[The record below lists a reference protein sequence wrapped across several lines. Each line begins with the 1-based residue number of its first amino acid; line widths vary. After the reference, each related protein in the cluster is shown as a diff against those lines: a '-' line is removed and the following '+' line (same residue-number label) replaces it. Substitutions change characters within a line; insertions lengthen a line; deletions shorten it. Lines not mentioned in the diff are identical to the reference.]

1 MKTVFHRWL
10 LLSSLLWSLHPCARA
25 QEAATEEEQETK
37 PASEV
42 QIKVPPSGLV
52 RESHLEVVF
61 PQTMVAAATVGQS
74 VEVAEVLEISPTLA
88 GTFTWRSRYNGTF
101 QPSEIPKIGGTYA
114 INLAAGLKD
123 TTGKSPA
130 LTEPVVVPG
139 PTLRVQMAMPEWFSA
154 GNREPELFYYFNDSI
169 DIESMAARATFRDK
183 KGEKSMPAVVRHA
196 LGRELL
202 TNAPA
207 LGTYA
212 EQFAGGVPFTKDQ
225 SVPSVVKISP
235 KQPLPPGEGWHLMV
249 TQGVENAEKTAA
261 TPINWTTN
269 IGNVLPMKFN
279 SAEAVSPLDEM
290 RHLDLS
296 FTKSLP
302 KVIPSG
308 TLQRLIK
315 LEPLPEELKW
325 EVQGSSVVIT
335 GNFDIDVAYKIKL
348 QPGIISQDGLKTD
361 EASEATVTFH
371 PHEASIALAAYSNT
385 QWLGGRRAFGLQ
397 SANNEKVQVQI
408 KRVDPNNIVYALRGY
423 DVYEHDT
430 SGGSAYTRIP
440 YAAMPGKTAWQ
451 KDFPTEVEMDQSEH
465 FSFTWDEV
473 LGGAKAGVYF
483 VNVEGRPKQGV
494 TDSSTV
500 GAQAL
505 IQLTDIGLAWK
516 FSDKQAKVFAFSH
529 TTGQPLKDVQI
540 ATFDDDA
547 NPLHNAP
554 TNAEG
559 LADVPMTDKAHWLVA
574 VGNQDWHGIRF
585 SRNMSSLGMWDF
597 DVNYTSQGEDDGD
610 AATRD
615 TLFFTDR
622 PLYQPGETVY
632 LKIITRQHQPEGL
645 SFHPNREARLRGYD
659 LNQQLFLEKKVT
671 FSESGTHSDIV
682 KLPANGVGSYHF
694 EVSFYKSEAQLKAEA
709 EAKAKAAEEGENE
722 EGDMEEGSEGGD
734 DEGVADVD
742 EARVE
747 STSEHYIIVQEYQ
760 PNAFKI
766 TFEAE
771 GIKAEGETRQ
781 VPVRAA
787 YFMGKTLSE
796 ATLKWTSTLSQEG
809 FYAEKFR
816 DYAFCQARRYQAYDG
831 DQWRDL
837 PREPWQTPLLTGQGE
852 LKLSTKG
859 AAMIPGNVPESF
871 GVIGPKQLRVEAEIT
886 DLNQQTIAG
895 SLSHTM
901 HSSEFYIGVRTAR
914 RAHYANADIPV
925 EMVAVRPDG
934 QRYDQP
940 VAAKLLVER
949 LVWNEVKVQTAG
961 GGTDIRH
968 DLTVQRIS
976 EQDIAI
982 SPIIA
987 KELVANLK
995 LADAGTYTLTIS
1007 ATDAKG
1013 AAVQTVSSFDVY
1025 GAQPQDGAWAQ
1036 NEGIKIELTPDKDS
1050 YQAGDVAR
1058 IIVKSPFRGTA
1069 LISVERDKVIKSWLT
1084 KVDGAGGAVEVPI
1097 DDSFAPN
1104 CFVSVLQVRGGIDDA
1119 KEINEPGYK
1128 MGICELTVV
1137 SHSQDLKVEITP
1149 SQPEYRPGAAVTLTA
1164 TVRDSAGQPVP
1175 KAEVALWAADDGIL
1189 SLVNYQMPE
1198 VVGIFHYAQP
1208 LRVTTGISL
1217 MDLLSEDPAA
1227 RDYTNTGFVI
1237 GGGGEDAEGGE
1248 ALRKEFK
1255 ALAYWNPALITDAAG
1270 KATVTF
1276 NAPDSLTQYRLQA
1289 IVNEGTSRFGSA
1301 ESRFKINKPL
1311 MLEPS
1316 MPRFANVG
1324 DEIMLKAVLH
1334 NTTQAAADLDITL
1347 QIDDH
1352 LQFPQSQEERSA
1364 SKSIQLAAGQSK
1376 ATSFPVRFVKT
1387 GTATFKWKAVAT
1399 NGAPEMTDGV
1409 QTTLE
1414 VGTTEPMLRDIRFL
1428 NVGEA
1433 GAGKNLLQTLS
1444 PELLDA
1450 PATIHLVMSNN
1461 RIVEAAGAIE
1471 QLLHYPYGCAEQT
1484 SSALLPWL
1492 ALKDIS
1498 KAVPSLSKPP
1508 EQVAAVI
1515 QKGVDRLLSM
1525 QTSEGGIAYWP
1536 GGGEALQWASAQGG
1550 MALVLASQAGA
1561 NVPPVRMQSL
1571 LRYLS
1576 KSLRAERNEANPMD
1590 DYSACFACYTLAL
1603 AGKAEPAYH
1612 EVLFQNR
1619 AELTT
1624 SAKNMLALAIA
1635 ESKGE
1640 AAMVEG
1646 LLTEVK
1652 GAKTPWAWLGNESQ
1666 DALQALAWM
1675 KLGNQPKASKALE
1688 QVLEH
1693 RAPRGDWK
1701 NTFNNGW
1708 VVLAVAA
1715 QAKTQNPWAANE
1727 PATLTFNG
1735 QEQAVSFGPEPGSQS
1750 LTFTTPGGGALPTL
1764 MVKVPAGRRLYG
1776 RMEISAR
1783 ATKNLDEGRAAGFAL
1798 ARSYQKVDALGAP
1811 QPGEPMK
1818 VGDLVLVS
1826 LQIDVPGDSEYLAI
1840 DDPLPATL
1848 EGVNPEFATMAA
1860 NPRVGLWTYD
1870 HQEMR
1875 RDRILYFRDSFT
1887 GSGRFHMQYLARVIA
1902 EGTVTA
1908 PAARI
1913 EAMYD
1918 PTQFGLCPAEK
1929 LTTLAGDEKDVAG
1942 K

>member
-1 MKTVFHRWL
+1 MKIAFHRWL
-10 LLSSLLWSLHPCARA
+10 FLMSLLLSLHAPLPA
-25 QEAATEEEQETK
+25 QEAAAEDEPK
-37 PASEV
+37 PV
-42 QIKVPPSGLV
+42 DGVILKVPPSGLV
-52 RESHLEVVF
+52 REANLEVVF
-61 PQTMVAAATVGQS
+61 PQTMIPAATVGQS
-74 VEVAEVLEISPTLA
+74 VEIAHVLDISPKLA

-101 QPSEIPKIGGTYA
+101 QPSEIPKLGGSYTLK
-114 INLAAGLKD
+114 LAASLKD
-123 TTGKSPA
+123 TNGKSPS
-130 LTEPVVVPG
+130 LSEPVVAPA
-139 PTLRVQMAMPEWFSA
+139 PTLRVQVASPEWFSN
-154 GNREPELFYYFNDSI
+154 GNREPELFYYFNDAI
-169 DIESMAARATFRDK
+169 DLESVVSRAAFRDK
-183 KGEKSMPAVVRHA
+183 KGEKSVPAVVHHA

-202 TNAPA
+202 TNPPA
-207 LGTYA
+207 LGTYE
-212 EQFAGGVPFTKDQ
+212 EQFTGGVSFTKDQ
-225 SVPSVVKISP
+225 SVPSVVKFTP
-235 KQPLPPGEGWHLMV
+235 KQPLPPGEGWTLMV
-249 TQGVENAEKTAA
+249 THGVANSSKTAA
-261 TPINWTTN
+261 TPINWTSK

-279 SAEAVSPLDEM
+279 AAEAVSPLDET

-296 FTKSLP
+296 FTKALP

-315 LEPLPEELKW
+315 LEPLLEDLKW
-325 EVQGSSVVIT
+325 EVQGSSVVVT
-335 GNFDIDVAYKIKL
+335 GNFDIDVAYKINL
-348 QPGIISQDGLKTD
+348 QAGIISQDGLKTE

-371 PHEASIALAAYSNT
+371 PHEASVALAAFSNT
-385 QWLGGRRAFGLQ
+385 QWLGGKRAFGLQ
-397 SANNEKVQVQI
+397 SANNQKVQVQI

-423 DVYEHDT
+423 HSYENDT
-430 SGGSAYTRIP
+430 SGGSGYTRIP
-440 YAAMPGKTAWQ
+440 YAAMPGKTSWQ

-465 FSFTWDEV
+465 FSFTWDEA
-473 LGGAKAGVYF
+473 LGGVRAGVYF

-494 TDSSTV
+494 VESGRV

-505 IQLTDIGLAWK
+505 VQLTDLGLAWK
-516 FSDKQAKVFAFSH
+516 FSEKQAKIFAFSH

-547 NPLHNAP
+547 NPLQSAP

-559 LADVPMTDKAHWLVA
+559 LADVPMTDKSHWLVA

-597 DVNYTSQGEDDGD
+597 DVNYSGSGEDEGGS
-610 AATRD
+610 AKRD

-632 LKIITRQHQPEGL
+632 LKMITRQHSPEGL
-645 SFHPNREARLRGYD
+645 SFHSNREARLRGFD
-659 LNQQLFLEKKVT
+659 LNEQLFLEKKIT

-694 EVSFYKSEAQLKAEA
+694 EVTFFKSEAQIKAEA
-709 EAKAKAAEEGENE
+709 EAKTMAAEDGEIDGGDNE
-722 EGDMEEGSEGGD
+722 EGSDGGD
-734 DEGVADVD
+734 EEVVADVD

-747 STSEHYIIVQEYQ
+747 STTEHYILVQEYQ

-766 TFEAE
+766 TFEEE

-787 YFMGKTLSE
+787 YFMGKSLSD

-831 DQWRDL
+831 DQWREL

-852 LKLSTKG
+852 LKLSAKG
-859 AAMIPGNVPESF
+859 AAMIPGSAPESF
-871 GVIGPKQLRVEAEIT
+871 GVVGPKQLRIEAEIT

-895 SLSHTM
+895 SLGHTM

-914 RAHYANADIPV
+914 RAHYANADIPI
-925 EMVAVRPDG
+925 EMVAVKTDG

-940 VAAKLLVER
+940 VVAKLLVER

-961 GGTDIRH
+961 GGNDIRH
-968 DLTVQRIS
+968 DLTVKRIS
-976 EQDIAI
+976 EQDITI

-987 KELVANLK
+987 KELVATLK
-995 LADAGTYTLTIS
+995 LADAGTYSLTIT

-1013 AAVQTVSSFDVY
+1013 ATVQTVSSFDVY
-1025 GAQPQDGAWAQ
+1025 GAQPQEGAWAQ
-1036 NEGIKIELTPDKDS
+1036 NEGIKIELTADKDS

-1069 LISVERDKVIKSWLT
+1069 LITVEREKVLKSWLT

-1104 CFVSVLQVRGGIDDA
+1104 CFVSVLQVRGGVEDA

-1128 MGICELTVV
+1128 MGLCELTVV
-1137 SHSQDLKVEITP
+1137 SHAQDLKVEITP
-1149 SQPEYRPGAAVTLTA
+1149 SQPEYRPGTPVTLTA

-1227 RDYTNTGFVI
+1227 RDYTNKGFVI
-1237 GGGGEDAEGGE
+1237 GGGGEGAEGGE

-1270 KATVTF
+1270 KVTVTF

-1289 IVNEGTSRFGSA
+1289 IVSEGASRFGSA
-1301 ESRFKINKPL
+1301 ENRFKVNKPL

-1334 NTTQAAADLDITL
+1334 NATQAAADLDVTL

-1352 LQFPQSQEERSA
+1352 LQFPQSQEEHSA
-1364 SKSIQLAAGQSK
+1364 SKSIQLSAGQSK
-1376 ATSFPVRFVKT
+1376 AALFPVRFVKT
-1387 GTATFKWKAVAT
+1387 GTATFKWKAVAK

-1414 VGTTEPMLRDIRFL
+1414 IGTTEPILRDIRFL

-1471 QLLHYPYGCAEQT
+1471 QLLHYPYGCVEQT

-1508 EQVAAVI
+1508 EQIATVI

-1525 QTSEGGIAYWP
+1525 QTPDGGLAYWP
-1536 GGGEALQWASAQGG
+1536 GGGESLQWASAQGG
-1550 MALVLASQAGA
+1550 MALVLAIQAGA
-1561 NVPPVRMQSL
+1561 SVPQVRMQRL

-1576 KSLRAERNEANPMD
+1576 KSLRTERNAANPMD

-1603 AGKAEPAYH
+1603 AGKAEPSYH

-1619 AELTT
+1619 AALTT

-1635 ESKGE
+1635 EAKGE
-1640 AAMVEG
+1640 ATMAEG
-1646 LLTEVK
+1646 LLAEVK
-1652 GAKTPWAWLGNESQ
+1652 GAAKDWAWIGNESK

-1675 KLGNQPKASKALE
+1675 KLGNQAKASKALE
-1688 QVLEH
+1688 QLLEH
-1693 RAPRGDWK
+1693 RSPRGDWK

-1708 VVLAVAA
+1708 VVTAVAA

-1735 QEQAVSFGPEPGSQS
+1735 QEHAVSFGPEPGSQS
-1750 LTFTTPGGGALPTL
+1750 LTFTTAGGGALPTL
-1764 MVKVPAGRRLYG
+1764 MLKVPAGRRLYG
-1776 RMEISAR
+1776 KMEISAR
-1783 ATKNLDEGRAAGFAL
+1783 ASKNLEEGRAAGFAL
-1798 ARSYQKVDALGAP
+1798 ARSYQKVDAQGAA

-1860 NPRVGLWTYD
+1860 NPRAGLWTYD

-1875 RDRILYFRDSFT
+1875 RDRILYFRDSFS
-1887 GSGRFHMQYLARVIA
+1887 GSGRFHMQYLARVVA

-1918 PTQFGLCPAEK
+1918 PAQFGLCPAEK

>member
-1 MKTVFHRWL
+1 MKIVFHGWL
-10 LLSSLLWSLHPCARA
+10 LLSSLFWSLSPWACA
-25 QEAATEEEQETK
+25 QESAAPEETK
-37 PASEV
+37 AVAEV

-52 RESHLEVVF
+52 REANLEVIF
-61 PQTMVAAATVGQS
+61 PQTMVPAASVGQS
-74 VEVAEVLEISPTLA
+74 VEIAHVLDISPKLE

-101 QPSEIPKIGGTYA
+101 QPSEIPKLGGKYTLK
-114 INLAAGLKD
+114 LAAALKD
-123 TTGKSPA
+123 TTGKSPS
-130 LTEPVVVPG
+130 LPQPVVAPA
-139 PTLRVQMAMPEWFSA
+139 PTLRVQVATPEWFSN
-154 GNREPELFYYFNDSI
+154 GNREPELFYYFNDAI
-169 DIESMAARATFRDK
+169 DIESVAARATFRDK
-183 KGEKSMPAVVRHA
+183 TGEKSVPAVVRHA

-202 TNAPA
+202 TNAPP
-207 LGTYA
+207 LGTYEA
-212 EQFAGGVPFTKDQ
+212 QFAGGVAFTKDQ
-225 SVPSVVKISP
+225 NVPSVVKLTP
-235 KQPLPPGEGWHLMV
+235 KQPLPPGEGWALMV
-249 TQGVENAEKTAA
+249 TQGVENASKTAS
-261 TPINWTTN
+261 TPINWTSK

-279 SAEAVSPLDEM
+279 AAEAVSPLDET
-290 RHLDLS
+290 RHLDLA
-296 FTKSLP
+296 FTKTLP

-315 LEPLPEELKW
+315 LAPLPEELKW
-325 EVQGSSVVIT
+325 EVQGNSVVIT
-335 GNFDIDVAYKIKL
+335 GNFEIDVAYAIKL
-348 QPGIISQDGLKTD
+348 QPGIVSQDGLKTD

-371 PHEASIALAAYSNT
+371 PHEASLALAAYSNT
-385 QWLGGRRAFGLQ
+385 QWLGGKREFGLQ
-397 SANNEKVQVQI
+397 SANNQNVQVQI

-423 DVYEHDT
+423 HSYEHDV
-430 SGGSAYTRIP
+430 SGGSGYTRIP
-440 YAAMPGKTAWQ
+440 YAVMPGKTAWQ
-451 KDFPTEVEMDQSEH
+451 KDFPTGVEMDQSEH
-465 FSFTWDEV
+465 FSFTWDEA

-483 VNVEGRPKQGV
+483 VSVEGRPKQGV
-494 TDSSTV
+494 VESSRV

-516 FSDKQAKVFAFSH
+516 FSEKQAKIFAFSH

-547 NPLHNAP
+547 NPLQNAP

-559 LADVPMTDKAHWLVA
+559 LADVSMADKARWLVA

-597 DVNYTSQGEDDGD
+597 DVNYSSRGEEEGG
-610 AATRD
+610 AANRD

-632 LKIITRQHQPEGL
+632 LKIITRQHLPEGL

-659 LNQQLFLEKKVT
+659 LNQQLFLEKKIN
-671 FSESGTHSDIV
+671 FSETGTHSDIV

-694 EVSFYKSEAQLKAEA
+694 EVSFYKSEEQIKAEA
-709 EAKAKAAEEGENE
+709 AAKAKAAEEGEGE
-722 EGDMEEGSEGGD
+722 EGDSEEGSDGGD
-734 DEGVADVD
+734 EEGVADVD

-766 TFEAE
+766 TFEEA
-771 GIKAEGETRQ
+771 GIKAEGETRN

-787 YFMGKTLSE
+787 YFMGKSLSE
-796 ATLKWTSTLSQEG
+796 ATMKWTSTLSQEG

-831 DQWRDL
+831 DQWREL

-852 LKLSTKG
+852 LKLSAKG
-859 AAMIPGNVPESF
+859 VAMIPGNVPETF
-871 GVIGPKQLRVEAEIT
+871 GVIGPKQLRIEAEIT

-895 SLSHTM
+895 SLAHTM
-901 HSSEFYIGVRTAR
+901 HSSDFYVGVRTAR
-914 RAHYANADIPV
+914 RAHYANAEIPV

-961 GGTDIRH
+961 GGNDIRH
-968 DLTVQRIS
+968 DLIVKRIL
-976 EQDIAI
+976 EQDVTI
-982 SPIIA
+982 SPTIA

-1007 ATDAKG
+1007 ATDTKG

-1025 GAQPQDGAWAQ
+1025 GAQTQQGAWAQ

-1050 YQAGDVAR
+1050 YLSGDVAR
-1058 IIVKSPFRGTA
+1058 IIVKSPFKGTA
-1069 LISVERDKVIKSWLT
+1069 LISVERDKVIKTWLT

-1104 CFVSVLQVRGGIDDA
+1104 CFVSVLQVRGGVDDP

-1128 MGICELTVV
+1128 MGICELTVK
-1137 SHSQDLKVEITP
+1137 SHVQDLSVEISP
-1149 SQPEYRPGAAVTLTA
+1149 SQPEYRPGAPVALTV
-1164 TVRDSAGQPVP
+1164 TVRDSAGKPVP
-1175 KAEVALWAADDGIL
+1175 KAEIALWAADDGIL

-1227 RDYTNTGFVI
+1227 RDYTNKGFVI
-1237 GGGGEDAEGGE
+1237 GGGGEEAEGGE

-1255 ALAYWNPALITDAAG
+1255 ALAYWNPALITDGAG
-1270 KATVTF
+1270 KVTVTF
-1276 NAPDSLTQYRLQA
+1276 AAPDSLTQYRLQA

-1301 ESRFKINKPL
+1301 ESRFKVNKPL

-1352 LQFPQSQEERSA
+1352 LQFPQSKEEHSA

-1376 ATSFPVRFVKT
+1376 ATLFPVRFVKT
-1387 GTATFKWKAVAT
+1387 GTATFKWKAAAK
-1399 NGAPEMTDGV
+1399 NGQPEMTDGV

-1414 VGTTEPMLRDIRFL
+1414 IGTTDPMLRDIRFL

-1444 PELLDA
+1444 PELLDS

-1461 RIVEAAGAIE
+1461 RIIEAAGAIE
-1471 QLLHYPYGCAEQT
+1471 QLLHYPYGCVEQT

-1525 QTSEGGIAYWP
+1525 QTPDGGLAYWP

-1571 LRYLS
+1571 LRYLG
-1576 KSLRAERNEANPMD
+1576 KSLRAERNAQNPMD
-1590 DYSACFACYTLAL
+1590 DYAACFACYTLAL
-1603 AGKAEPAYH
+1603 AGKAEQAYH

-1635 ESKGE
+1635 ESKGD
-1640 AAMVEG
+1640 AAMAEG
-1646 LLTEVK
+1646 LLAEVK
-1652 GAKTPWAWLGNESQ
+1652 GVNKAWTWLGNESQ

-1675 KLGNQPKASKALE
+1675 KMGNQAKASKSLE
-1688 QVLEH
+1688 RLLEH

-1735 QEQAVSFGPEPGSQS
+1735 QEQAVTFGPEPGSQS
-1750 LTFTTPGGGALPTL
+1750 LTFTTAGGGVLPTL

-1783 ATKNLDEGRAAGFAL
+1783 ATKNLEEGRAAGFAL
-1798 ARSYQKVDALGAP
+1798 ARSYQKVDAQGAP

-1826 LQIDVPGDSEYLAI
+1826 LQVDVPGDSEYLAI

-1860 NPRVGLWTYD
+1860 NPLPGLWTYD

-1875 RDRILYFRDSFT
+1875 RDRILYFRDSFS
-1887 GSGRFHMQYLARVIA
+1887 GSGRFHLQYLARVVA

-1918 PTQFGLCPAEK
+1918 PAQFGLCPAEK
-1929 LTTLAGDEKDVAG
+1929 FTTLAGDEKDVAG